1 MRKLVAKRLA
11 MNLNGFVRSVGW
23 VVLAGTMMAGA
34 AMAQSGATSQ
44 SEFVNTLMPQ
54 PAQLSVG
61 DGRLDLSRGAGISAD
76 KFHDDRLDGAITWA
90 RQRLE
95 TQMGAMM
102 QGQAATVVVSVDGA
116 GEAVQG
122 MDEDESYTLEITAQG
137 AHLHAATDVGAMRG
151 LETLLQLVQSD
162 GQSFW
167 LPAVSIQDSPRF
179 KWRGLMIDVSRHFEP
194 VGVIERTLDGM
205 AAVKMN
211 VFHWHLSD
219 DQGFRIESR
228 IYPKLTGMGSD
239 GQYYTQDQAREVV
252 EYARGLGIR
261 VVPEFDMP
269 GHSTAWGVGY
279 PELASGPGPFSIE
292 RKFGIFDPVMDPTRD
307 STYAFLD
314 KFVGEM
320 AGIFP
325 DEYFHV
331 GGDENNGVEW
341 KQNAKIQ
348 AFASAHN
355 LKDTAALQAYFN
367 QKLLLILKKHGK
379 KMIGW
384 DEVLTPDLPKDVMVQ
399 SWRGFDSLSA
409 GAKQGYSGVLSAGY
423 YLDHMEAA
431 SAHYS
436 VDPLPAKSDLTPE
449 QAARILGG
457 EACMWNEYV
466 EPRTIDSRIWPRTAA
481 IAERLWSPQSVTSED
496 DMYRRLGVES
506 LRLEELGITHISQE
520 GASLR
525 ALAGT
530 QQIEAL
536 RPLMAVLEPVDFDT
550 RSQWSQAHGVT
561 TLTPMNSLVDA
572 LPPDPPSRHDFGDL
586 MSTYLE
592 DPVGHPEEEE
602 ALASTFRS
610 WSVQPELMG
619 LMSGSPQLAE
629 ALPRA
634 QQLAELGTMGLE
646 ALSYLS
652 SGVPAPPGWKAAKL
666 AILDEAGKSVALT
679 RFTVVKALRDL
690 VNEVR

>member
-1 MRKLVAKRLA
+1 MDGNER
-11 MNLNGFVRSVGW
+11 VRRIVLGG
-23 VVLAGTMMAGA
+23 VLAAGLLPA
-34 AMAQSGATSQ
+34 TVMAQNAATSQ
-44 SEFVNTLMPQ
+44 SAFVNTLMPQ
-54 PAQLSVG
+54 PAQLVAS
-61 DGRLDLSRGAGISAD
+61 DGRLAVAPGITVSFD
-76 KFHDDRLDGAITWA
+76 KTHDERLDGAVEWA
-90 RQRLE
+90 LQRLKNQ
-95 TQMGAMM
+95 TGVMM
-102 QGQAATVVVSVDGA
+102 QNAAVGAAGTFVVSVDGP
-116 GEAVQG
+116 GQAVQG
-122 MDEDESYTLEITAQG
+122 VDEDESYTLEITAQS

-151 LETLLQLVQSD
+151 LDTLLQLVQSD
-162 GQSFW
+162 GLGFW
-167 LPAVSIQDSPRF
+167 LPAVSIQDAPRF
-179 KWRGLMIDVSRHFEP
+179 RWRGLMIDVSRHFEP

-219 DQGFRIESR
+219 DQGFRMESR
-228 IYPKLTGMGSD
+228 IFPKLTAEGSD
-239 GQYYTQDQAREVV
+239 GQYYTQEQAREVV

-269 GHSTAWGVGY
+269 AHSTSWAVGY
-279 PELASGPGPFSIE
+279 PELMSAPGPFTVGHN
-292 RKFGIFDPVMDPTRD
+292 FGVFDATMDPTKK

-314 KFVGEM
+314 KFIGEM

-325 DEYFHV
+325 DEYMHI

-341 KQNAKIQ
+341 KQNTAIQ
-348 AFASAHN
+348 AFMTAHN
-355 LKDTAALQAYFN
+355 LKDTAALQNYFN
-367 QKLLLILKKHGK
+367 TQLLPILKKHGK

-399 SWRGFDSLSA
+399 SWRGFASLSA
-409 GAKQGYSGVLSAGY
+409 GAKAGYSGILSAGY
-423 YLDHMEAA
+423 YLDHIDPA
-431 SAHYS
+431 SAHYA
-436 VDPLPAKSDLTPE
+436 VDPVPAGSDLTPE

-457 EACMWNEYV
+457 EACMWSEYV

-496 DMYRRLGVES
+496 DMYRRLAVES
-506 LRLEELGITHISQE
+506 LRLEELGLTHISQE
-520 GASLR
+520 DASLR

-530 QQIEAL
+530 EQIDAL
-536 RPLMAVLEPVDFDT
+536 RPLAAVLEPVDFDT
-550 RSQWSQAHGVT
+550 RSQWTQAHNGT
-561 TLTPMNSLVDA
+561 TLSPMNRLVDA

-586 MSTYLE
+586 MSTYLQ
-592 DPVGHPEEEE
+592 DPVGHPEEQ
-602 ALASTFRS
+602 AGLAETFRS
-610 WSVQPELMG
+610 WSVQPELME

-652 SGVPAPPGWKAAKL
+652 SGVPAPPAWKAQKL
-666 AILDEAGKSVALT
+666 AILDGAEAPVALT
-679 RFTVVKALRDL
+679 RFTVLKAMRDL